1 MVSAKQSMQSLREL
15 DSVRAVQIEM
25 TEAAAESLREVELK
39 KSQLDAQAAKLSHC
53 ERTIEASE
61 AALLLR
67 EQALKEQEG
76 ALGAKVDALMKEKD
90 RALQSKHQILIQ
102 STRDILKVLSASQ
115 LSLERE
121 RFQAQL
127 EDSEAKWW
135 RGISAH
141 EDQYVC
147 VQVKSYRSS

>member
-1 MVSAKQSMQSLREL
+1 M
-15 DSVRAVQIEM
+15 
-25 TEAAAESLREVELK
+25 
-39 KSQLDAQAAKLSHC
+39 
-53 ERTIEASE
+53 
-61 AALLLR
+61 
-67 EQALKEQEG
+67 KEQKG

-141 EDQYVC
+141 ENQYVC
-147 VQVKSYRSS
+147 ASKELQLELKQLQEHLKYMKQELQRAEQQHVRLKVQLKAAKEVPWS